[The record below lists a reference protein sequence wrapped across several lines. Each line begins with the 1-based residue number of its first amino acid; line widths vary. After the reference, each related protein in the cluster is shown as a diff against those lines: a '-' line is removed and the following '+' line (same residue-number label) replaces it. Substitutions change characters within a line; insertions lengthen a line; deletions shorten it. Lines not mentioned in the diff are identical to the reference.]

1 MEDISVVF
9 DPEVELAPIK
19 IRDDEYGSGGNEVIN
34 KDKESKKIGLAS
46 PYVLINGMTFYGEG
60 IEYLEIKNEGFL
72 PKMTLIVKDKSDFF
86 LSKYY
91 PMDREIASVLIRSNN
106 SDFKDIRV
114 DFVILSIFAE
124 ENFGHDALYTI
135 DAIMDVPGLSVDKIK
150 SYSSKSSL
158 DVLKDIAKEIKL
170 GFSSNVSSTTDSMSW
185 LCPNTDYL
193 DFILNDVLPGS
204 YNNDDSFFDC
214 FIDWHYFM
222 NFVEVNSLLKREHNL
237 EKISSTL
244 NRRDYER
251 GDESNEPEL
260 DLFYLSNTSYSA
272 GSPNEI
278 KKFTALNRAGEI
290 SLANG
295 YRNYLGYYDKNKKEF
310 KDVFVETLND
320 PNTDENEII
329 LKGREGEDFRKQ
341 IRYSY
346 WNDYFS
352 ENVHENFYFSKIQNK
367 MNSDELEKIN
377 LSIILPFLNTTLN
390 RYKIIPVLITSLD
403 QRTKDLE
410 KEDDKKDGYTI
421 NRRLSGN
428 YVAKSLYHIYDKAT
442 LNFYTKVI
450 LTKREFRKIETN
462 S

>member
-1 MEDISVVF
+1 
-9 DPEVELAPIK
+9 
-19 IRDDEYGSGGNEVIN
+19 
-34 KDKESKKIGLAS
+34 
-46 PYVLINGMTFYGEG
+46 
-60 IEYLEIKNEGFL
+60 
-72 PKMTLIVKDKSDFF
+72 
-86 LSKYY
+86 
-91 PMDREIASVLIRSNN
+91 
-106 SDFKDIRV
+106 
-114 DFVILSIFAE
+114 
-124 ENFGHDALYTI
+124 
-135 DAIMDVPGLSVDKIK
+135 
-150 SYSSKSSL
+150 
-158 DVLKDIAKEIKL
+158 
-170 GFSSNVSSTTDSMSW
+170 
-185 LCPNTDYL
+185 
-193 DFILNDVLPGS
+193 
-204 YNNDDSFFDC
+204 
-214 FIDWHYFM
+214 M